1 MTNRISLCL
10 PTSRQINHFFI
21 LTTLLIFS
29 CALIIKGQPEFSKKE
44 LSLIKE
50 RKYIS
55 NNLKYH
61 LPQDKFPMPEIS
73 NQNNTIMADGNID
86 STFNV
91 SATEGFGYVNKTVAQ
106 SDGKII
112 AVGLFQRANGT
123 RTNGITRFN
132 ADGTLDTSFNSG
144 SGANLAIRAVALQ
157 PDGKIIIGGAFT
169 SFNNQTVNRIVRLN
183 SDGSI
188 DSSFSLT
195 VAFNNQI
202 NDISVLSNGKIMVG
216 GQFSLSSTRLV
227 RLNSNGTLDSVI
239 SGFNGT
245 VHTIALAS
253 DGKIVVGGEFSL
265 PRPTIARLNSDGT
278 VDSFFNP
285 SSGGDGS
292 VYKALVQPNGKIIAA
307 GVFRSF
313 NGVSNDGVVR
323 LNDNGLID
331 ATFEITNDPNVQNLN
346 VSGLALQPDGKLLV
360 GFFDDAYASIAD
372 VRRFNA
378 DASPDS
384 TFNTNSN
391 NSIIVID
398 LNLLADGKVIASGYF
413 TTVSNQPHLRIV
425 KLDSFGN
432 VDNSFNP
439 SASSV
444 GIVYAIK
451 RQADGKIIIGGDFEY
466 VNGVPKRAIA
476 RLNSDGSLDN
486 TFTIGSGF
494 FGDIYAIE
502 IQPDNKI
509 IIGGLFSGDPYFP
522 AYAAARLNS
531 NGSLSVSLN
540 NNSNFIGVAYALA
553 LQTDGKIIVG
563 GQVFDINF
571 NPIAATRLNSNGI
584 LDGSFTPSSL
594 PNGTIRAISIQT
606 SGKIIIGGTFF
617 YNAAFQRTGLA
628 RLNNN
633 GTLDDTIFGGNSNVA
648 SIKIQNDGTVVAAG
662 SFLTRCNSEGVN
674 DTTLNTGT
682 GFNSQIRA
690 VEIQPDGKILLGG
703 FFTTYNGN
711 AVNRLIRINSN
722 GALDSTFNT
731 GVGPTGTVFS
741 LNLQPD
747 GKVLAGG
754 QFLDFNGTEKLSVVR
769 LQNSAIRKPSP
780 FDFDGDGKS
789 DISIFRPNSGEWWYY
804 RSSDGQV
811 PAVRFGSSS
820 DKIVPGDYTGDGK
833 TDVAFWQPSSGYWFI
848 VRSENN
854 SFFSFPFG
862 SAGDVPVPADYDGDG
877 KTDPAVFRPSTNT
890 WYISLTSGGTS
901 IFQFGT
907 AGDVPVVGDYDGD
920 GKADIAIFR
929 PSSGQWWISRS
940 TAGLAVATF
949 GTATDKP
956 VQGDFTGDGKTDI
969 AIWRPSTGEWFVLRS
984 EDSSFFS
991 IPFGTNGDIPTA
1003 GDYDGDGKFDFA
1015 VFRPSGATWYV
1026 QRSTAGL
1033 AIQQFGLSSDRPVP
1047 AAFVP

>member
-1 MTNRISLCL
+1 MTNRISLRL
-10 PTSRQINHFFI
+10 PILRRTNYFFI
-21 LTTLLIFS
+21 LTTLLIFPF
-29 CALIIKGQPEFSKKE
+29 ALTIKAQPEFSKEE

-55 NNLKYH
+55 NTLKYH

-73 NQNNTIMADGNID
+73 NQNNTLMADGSID

-106 SDGKII
+106 PDGKII
-112 AVGLFQRANGT
+112 AVGLFQRANGA
-123 RTNGITRFN
+123 RTNGIARFN

-144 SGANLAIRAVALQ
+144 TGANLAIRAVALQ
-157 PDGKIIIGGAFT
+157 SDGKIIIGGAFT

-195 VAFNNQI
+195 VVFNNQI

-227 RLNSNGTLDSVI
+227 RLNSNGALDAVI
-239 SGFNGT
+239 SGFNGV
-245 VHTIALAS
+245 VHTIALTS

-278 VDSFFNP
+278 VDSVFNP
-285 SSGGDGS
+285 SSGGDS
-292 VYKALVQPNGKIIAA
+292 PVYKALVQPNGKIIAA

-313 NGVSNDGVVR
+313 NGISNDGVVR
-323 LNDNGLID
+323 LNDNGSVD
-331 ATFEITNDPNVQNLN
+331 ANFEITNDPNVQNLN
-346 VSGLALQPDGKLLV
+346 VSSLALQPDGKILI
-360 GFFDDAYASIAD
+360 GFFDDAYTAFAD
-372 VRRFNA
+372 VRRFNP
-378 DASPDS
+378 DASLDS
-384 TFNTNSN
+384 TFNTNSG
-391 NSIIVID
+391 NSILALD
-398 LNLLADGKVIASGYF
+398 LNLLADGKAIAGGYF
-413 TTVSNQPHLRIV
+413 STINNQPHLRIV
-425 KLDSFGN
+425 KLDSVGS
-432 VDNSFNP
+432 VDNTFNAT
-439 SASSV
+439 ASSV

-451 RQADGKIIIGGDFEY
+451 RQTDGKIIIGGDFEY
-466 VNGVPKRAIA
+466 VNGVKKHGIA
-476 RLNSDGSLDN
+476 RLNIDGSVDN
-486 TFTIGSGF
+486 TFSISNGF
-494 FGDIYAIE
+494 FGDIYE
-502 IQPDNKI
+502 IQVQPDNKI
-509 IIGGLFSGDPYFP
+509 IIGGLFGGDATFP
-522 AYAAARLNS
+522 ASRVARLNS
-531 NGSLSVSLN
+531 NGSFDVNLN
-540 NNSNFIGVAYALA
+540 NTSNFISVVYALA
-553 LQTDGKIIVG
+553 LQTDGKILVG
-563 GQVFDINF
+563 GLIFDQNF
-571 NPIAATRLNSNGI
+571 NFIAATRLNSNGT
-584 LDGSFTPSSL
+584 LDGSFTPPLTSSAATRTML
-594 PNGTIRAISIQT
+594 FQS
-606 SGKIIIGGTFF
+606 SGKIIIGGYFF
-617 YNAAFQRTGLA
+617 TNTAFPRTGLA
-628 RLNNN
+628 RLNSN
-633 GTLDDTIFGGNSNVA
+633 GTLDSTIFGGNSNVT
-648 SIKIQNDGTVVAAG
+648 SIKTQTDGSIVSGG
-662 SFLTRCNSEGVN
+662 SFLTRHSSEGII

-703 FFTTYNGN
+703 FFTTYNGSLAN
-711 AVNRLIRINSN
+711 CLIRINSN
-722 GALDSTFNT
+722 GAIDSTFNT
-731 GVGPTGTVFS
+731 GIGPTGAVFS

-747 GKVLAGG
+747 GKILAGG
-754 QFLDFNGTEKLSVVR
+754 QFLDFNGTEKLGIVR
-769 LQNSAIRKPSP
+769 LQNSAIRKATP
-780 FDFDGDGKS
+780 FDFDGDGKT
-789 DISIFRPNSGEWWYY
+789 DVSIFRPNSGEWWYY
-804 RSSDGQV
+804 RSLDGQV
-811 PAVRFGSSS
+811 PAVRFGSST

-833 TDVAFWQPSSGYWFI
+833 TDVAFWQPLSGYWFI

-862 SAGDVPVPADYDGDG
+862 TSGDVPVPADYDGDG

-907 AGDVPVVGDYDGD
+907 SGDVPVVGDYDGD
-920 GKADIAIFR
+920 NKADIAIFR

-940 TAGLAVATF
+940 TAGLVVATF

-991 IPFGTNGDIPTA
+991 IPFGANGDTPVA

-1015 VFRPSGATWYV
+1015 VFRPLGSTWYV